1 MFYSNQIESSANID
15 NHPYPTNV
23 YQKALFQEVCASA
36 TIPYTMAG
44 RDVSQVPTGVNVT
57 NRIVPTGMPSP
68 NETRNVLIT
77 TTLPVRPDQLRGGL
91 DTRLSRSSKARVEGQ
106 QETKSPRPVAKGSK
120 QHPASMST
128 GRSVIRNPSSIP
140 KRGKVKRISEG
151 QSRSSNAAI

>member
-68 NETRNVLIT
+68 NETRNVLIPAHR
-77 TTLPVRPDQLRGGL
+77 PVPLISIRERAEMSDL
-91 DTRLSRSSKARVEGQ
+91 
-106 QETKSPRPVAKGSK
+106 PRPMRYQESFIGTRASDESSLNNNVGSDVFL
-120 QHPASMST
+120 A
-128 GRSVIRNPSSIP
+128 
-140 KRGKVKRISEG
+140 
-151 QSRSSNAAI
+151 